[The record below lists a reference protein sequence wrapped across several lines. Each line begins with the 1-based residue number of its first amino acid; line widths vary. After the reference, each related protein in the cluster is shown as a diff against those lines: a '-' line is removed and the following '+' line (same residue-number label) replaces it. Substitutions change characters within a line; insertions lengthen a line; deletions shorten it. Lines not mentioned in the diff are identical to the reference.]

1 MKKAQTATE
10 WTILL
15 GFTFVALLIVVAAVI
30 DIPAIGGSFSQQT
43 STRYWHGADIAILG
57 VSLEEENKSIMIQNN
72 LRESI
77 QITEFLLNQ
86 ENVIG
91 GTSINLTTGQT
102 STINISSF
110 IIEPIQYN
118 IQISY
123 LNKRNNQTYVFI
135 GDIPFT
141 PE

>member
-57 VSLEEENKSIMIQNN
+57 FSLEEGNESIMIQNN

-86 ENVIG
+86 ENIIG

-102 STINISSF
+102 STINISST
-110 IIEPIQYN
+110 IEPIQYD
-118 IQISY
+118 IQIVY